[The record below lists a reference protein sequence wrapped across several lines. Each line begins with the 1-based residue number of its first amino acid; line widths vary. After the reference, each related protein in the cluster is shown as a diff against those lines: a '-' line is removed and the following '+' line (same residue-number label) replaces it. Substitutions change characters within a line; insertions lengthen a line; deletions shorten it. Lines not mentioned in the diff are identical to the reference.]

1 MNFETI
7 YATILAA
14 APAISSIIGC
24 IIAVVKMKNNQAAKL
39 EEVMGAF
46 ETLRLEVKDSK
57 EYQEL
62 KGQLI
67 IAHQEN
73 RELRRKLNEFLMKID
88 HIRRNDD
95 EE

>member
-1 MNFETI
+1 MNFGTI
-7 YATILAA
+7 YATILVA
-14 APAISSIIGC
+14 APAISSIVGI
-24 IIAVVKMKNNQAAKL
+24 IIAVVKMKNNQAANLK
-39 EEVMGAF
+39 EVMAA
-46 ETLRLEVKDSK
+46 LASISSEVEDRT

-62 KGQLI
+62 KEQLL

-73 RELRRKLNEFLMKID
+73 RALRKKLNEFLMKID